1 MQGIVLTGEP
11 GSGKSTIAN
20 ALSGILGWER
30 RSFAWPLKNEVT
42 VALSW
47 ANGPS
52 SITSQ
57 GYEFHRIRVDMDDPE
72 KKDFYRGILQWWGTE
87 FRRGQDKGYW
97 VKQFDAT
104 LSLIQPGYVVDDCRF
119 NNEMKLLKSYD
130 FKFVRLEDGETTR
143 PVRAHASEVDWK
155 TWKYDLALSYERGP
169 VLQAQ
174 RIIKELGL

>member
-47 ANGPS
+47 ANGLS

-87 FRRGQDKGYW
+87 FRRGQDEDYW
-97 VKQFDAT
+97 VKQFDALLHET
-104 LSLIQPGYVVDDCRF
+104 GNYIVDDCRF
-119 NNEMKLLKSYD
+119 NNEMKLLKFYG
-130 FKFVRLEDGETTR
+130 FKFVRLESGETTR
-143 PVRAHASEVDWK
+143 SVQAHASEVDWK
-155 TWKYDLALSYERGP
+155 EWDYDLTLPYERGP
-169 VLQAQ
+169 VHQAN
-174 RIIKELGL
+174 RIITELGL